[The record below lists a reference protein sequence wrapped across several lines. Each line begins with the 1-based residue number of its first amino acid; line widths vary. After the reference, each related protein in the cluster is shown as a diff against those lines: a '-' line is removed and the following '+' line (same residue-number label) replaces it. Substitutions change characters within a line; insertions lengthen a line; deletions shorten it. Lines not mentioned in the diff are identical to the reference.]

1 MTTDQQPAA
10 AVDRIWRDEG
20 ARLLARLARR
30 LGDLDVAEEVLQ
42 DALGEALEHWP
53 AGLPPNPAGWLA
65 TAAWRKAVDRLRR
78 AKAGDAK
85 LALLART
92 PPGASERDDR
102 LELIFA
108 CCHPSLPRDW
118 QVALTLRSV
127 CGLTTAEVAA
137 GFLVPTATA
146 AQRLVRAK
154 RRLRDEGVRFRVP
167 DPDKLADRLQA
178 VLAVVYLVFNEGYL
192 ASGQPSAARPDL
204 AAEALTLGRQLV
216 TLMPGEPE
224 VAGLV
229 ALMELHQARA
239 VTRFDEQGRLVLL
252 ADQDRLDWDR
262 EQVRRAVGRLDRA
275 LALRRIG
282 PYQVQAAIAALHAQA
297 LRYAQTDWG
306 QIRALYGAL
315 HRLQPSPLVLL
326 NRAVATRHV
335 HGADV
340 ALREVEGVAPAL
352 QGYRLLHAVRAEL
365 LEELGRDEEAAAATR
380 RALQLAANPAECELL
395 SRRLAALH
403 AGLSSP

>member
-1 MTTDQQPAA
+1 MTTDEQPAGT
-10 AVDRIWRDEG
+10 VDRVWRDEG

-30 LGDLDVAEEVLQ
+30 LRDLDVAEEVLQ

-53 AGLPPNPAGWLA
+53 DGLPPNPAGWLA

-92 PPGASERDDR
+92 PPSATERDDR
-102 LELIFA
+102 LELVFT
-108 CCHPSLPRDW
+108 CCHPALPRDW

-137 GFLVPTATA
+137 GFLVSTATV

-154 RRLRDEGVRFRVP
+154 RRLREEGVRFTVP
-167 DPDKLADRLQA
+167 DPDELAERLQA

-204 AAEALTLGRQLV
+204 TVEALALGRQLA

-239 VTRFDEQGRLVLL
+239 ETRFDEQGRLVLL
-252 ADQDRLDWDR
+252 ADQDRWRWDS
-262 EQVRRAVGRLDRA
+262 EQVRQAVGRLDRA
-275 LALRRIG
+275 LTLRRPG
-282 PYQVQAAIAALHAQA
+282 PYQVQAAIAAVHAQA
-297 LRYAQTDWG
+297 LSYADTDWH
-306 QIRALYGAL
+306 QIRLLYSAL

-335 HGADV
+335 RGAAV
-340 ALREVEGVAPAL
+340 ALREVEAVAPAL

-365 LEELGRDEEAAAATR
+365 LEELGRGRAAAAATQ

-395 SRRLAALH
+395 SRRLAALQ